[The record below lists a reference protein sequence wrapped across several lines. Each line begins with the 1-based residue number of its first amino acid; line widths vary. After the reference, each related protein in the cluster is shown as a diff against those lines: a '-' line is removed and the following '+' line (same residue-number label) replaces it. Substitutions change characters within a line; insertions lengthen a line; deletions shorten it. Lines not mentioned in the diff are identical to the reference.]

1 MKIAVA
7 VYLKQRLATA
17 RSALGTGAEYQFC
30 SWVKRKLVGCQLRG
44 KWIQAAVG
52 IRLVA
57 ETGFAPSQPGVV
69 VMGLA

>member
-1 MKIAVA
+1 M
-7 VYLKQRLATA
+7 L
-17 RSALGTGAEYQFC
+17 
-30 SWVKRKLVGCQLRG
+30 G

-69 VMGLA
+69 VMGLAQDGADS